1 MRLIEFIDNF
11 DNSVRVQILNGNNLL
26 FDGSVYDFNTLLN
39 SEVVEGGASCEEEY
53 VRIRIAGLRERE
65 SKLMDLFEQRHINE
79 YIPVYDENADCWCV
93 QTGHG
98 FEKGDIDYVAAEF
111 SGTGLIYHFVENG
124 KEDHVHSFGAVLERI
139 IANPEGIEIESG
151 HSEYSENELQFA
163 QSVKQAVPFVKTY
176 NRPMTNA
183 ELRENRKSAINS
195 VEEIGVLNVD
205 LAYAKWLT
213 TILKTYMKHNV
224 NDPAIELSFEGKQ
237 YTIEDAVNE
246 IVSIT
251 DEYISLRY
259 NAPDLE
265 TERDLISNFKYAGRL
280 FIEVMPH
287 LWL

>member
-11 DNSVRVQILNGNNLL
+11 DNSVRVQILNENNLL

-111 SGTGLIYHFVENG
+111 SGMGLIYHFVENG
-124 KEDHVHSFGAVLERI
+124 KKNHVHGFGAVLERI
-139 IANPEGIEIESG
+139 IANPEGIEIESE

-163 QSVKQAVPFVKTY
+163 QGVKQAVSFVKTN

-183 ELRENRKSAINS
+183 ELRENGKSAINS

-205 LAYAKWLT
+205 LTYAKWLT

-224 NDPAIELSFEGKQ
+224 NDPTAKLSFEGKQ

-246 IVSIT
+246 IVSIA
-251 DEYISLRY
+251 DEYISLKHD
-259 NAPDLE
+259 APDLK
-265 TERDLISNFKYAGRL
+265 TEGDLLSNFKYAGRL
-280 FIEVMPH
+280 FTEVMPH

>member
-11 DNSVRVQILNGNNLL
+11 DNSGRVQILNGNNLL

-65 SKLMDLFEQRHINE
+65 SKLMDLFEQRHIDE
-79 YIPVYDENADCWCV
+79 YIPVYDENTDCWCV
-93 QTGHG
+93 QTRHG

-124 KEDHVHSFGAVLERI
+124 KENHVHGFGAVLERI
-139 IANPEGIEIESG
+139 IANPEGIEIETG
-151 HSEYSENELQFA
+151 YNEYSENELQFA
-163 QSVKQAVPFVKTY
+163 QSVKQAVYFVKTH

-224 NDPAIELSFEGKQ
+224 NDLATELSFEGKQ

-246 IVSIT
+246 IVSIA
-251 DEYISLRY
+251 DEYISLRHD
-259 NAPDLE
+259 APDLK
-265 TERDLISNFKYAGRL
+265 TERDLLSNFKYAGRL
-280 FIEVMPH
+280 FTEVMPH